1 MIKKVKCQKTKR
13 LVKQALVMDDCVLIP
28 LIPYL
33 QFYCYL
39 VIISAGRYIKKPM
52 IIAHRVI
59 HKE

>member
-13 LVKQALVMDDCVLIP
+13 LVKQALVMDDCVLTF
-28 LIPYL
+28 IPYL